1 MNQLFLFNYE
11 YEKWACE
18 QVFEAVLK
26 MKEIPDRAKQL
37 ISHILTA
44 QQIWHVRLTG
54 DEFTSSA
61 FPEIDSS
68 EWMHRLDS
76 NMNNMKQYIHSI
88 SEVDFKNIITY
99 TNTKGDVFKNSV
111 EEILMH
117 ITHHSA
123 YHRGQIIQLIRPFID
138 QPPATDFIS
147 YCRNLRNKT

>member
-1 MNQLFLFNYE
+1 MNQLFLFNYQ

-54 DEFTSSA
+54 GDFTSSA
-61 FPEIDSS
+61 FTNIDNS
-68 EWMHRLDS
+68 EWMQRLDS
-76 NMNNMKQYIHSI
+76 NMNNMKQYVHSI
-88 SEVDFKNIITY
+88 NDNDFKKLITY
-99 TNTKGDVFKNSV
+99 TNTKGDIFNNSV
-111 EEILMH
+111 AEILTH

-138 QPPATDFIS
+138 QPPATDFIAFS
-147 YCRNLRNKT
+147 RNLRKNT